1 MINPLPRQELLPK
14 RPYFMFLSDKEYKV
28 IMTRLANIEK
38 ADRVGCKR
46 NYLTNQVGLIRLV
59 LKKAFRRGNSKQI

>member
-1 MINPLPRQELLPK
+1 
-14 RPYFMFLSDKEYKV
+14 MFLSEKEYKS
-28 IMTRLANIEK
+28 IIDRLANIEK

-59 LKKAFRRGNSKQI
+59 LKKAYRRHKNTLL